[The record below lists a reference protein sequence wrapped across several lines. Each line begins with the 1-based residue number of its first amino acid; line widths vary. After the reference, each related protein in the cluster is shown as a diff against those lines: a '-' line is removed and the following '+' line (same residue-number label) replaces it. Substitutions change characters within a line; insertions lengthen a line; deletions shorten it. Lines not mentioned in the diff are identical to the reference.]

1 MPLSQSVLYGSAVY
15 HLSLWGRAPS
25 NLAIRLGETWPG
37 DAARGHALLSGS
49 FDFAGEAARAAAPP
63 WTAAHRVEW
72 LAAMHGYSWLAD
84 IAAIGGEMPWQKARE
99 WTADW
104 LARCDAWEE
113 TAWRADVV
121 GDRLVAWIEH
131 FDALVMRAGDD
142 GFRQRLLASFARQS
156 RHLARVATHAAPGMP
171 RLAALR
177 GLVAAAAALADER
190 RLRNALI
197 KLGRECEA
205 QLLPDGCHV
214 ERSPAAQV
222 RALRYLIDARA
233 ALRALQFEV
242 PPALQQAI
250 DRAAP
255 ILRFFRHGDGRLA
268 LFNGSNEDEVEHLD
282 LVLARTE
289 AKGRPPMSA
298 PHGGFQR
305 LQAARTLVITDAG
318 APPAP
323 GLDGDAHAGTLSLEM
338 SHGRERLIV
347 NCGAY
352 HGPSPEWRKVARAT
366 AAHST
371 LVVADTNSSEILS
384 DGRLG
389 RRPTHVT
396 CERAEEGGSQWIS
409 TSHDGY
415 QPNFGVI
422 HLRQLFLSSDGDDLR
437 GEDRVSGRAGQSFV
451 VRFHLHP
458 QVQASLT
465 QDGTTALLRL
475 PSGVGW
481 RLRAQGAVMSLAESI
496 YLGGGE
502 RRKSQQIM
510 LDGHIATAG
519 TTVKWALRREPKKAV
534 EGDAEAPG

>member
-1 MPLSQSVLYGSAVY
+1 FRRPHPGDERQSRLWRAEIHRLAARQDPRPAAPHRHERPPHRPRGRWRHHRRDGAARARSRCRCPRRGHRHLQRRRRGLRRQYRASARQRRGARGRLMPLSQSVLYGSAVY

-84 IAAIGGEMPWQKARE
+84 IAAIGGEMPWQRARE

-190 RLRNALI
+190 RLRNALT

-255 ILRFFRHGDGRLA
+255 I
-268 LFNGSNEDEVEHLD
+268 
-282 LVLARTE
+282 
-289 AKGRPPMSA
+289 
-298 PHGGFQR
+298 
-305 LQAARTLVITDAG
+305 
-318 APPAP
+318 
-323 GLDGDAHAGTLSLEM
+323 
-338 SHGRERLIV
+338 
-347 NCGAY
+347 
-352 HGPSPEWRKVARAT
+352 
-366 AAHST
+366 
-371 LVVADTNSSEILS
+371 
-384 DGRLG
+384 
-389 RRPTHVT
+389 
-396 CERAEEGGSQWIS
+396 
-409 TSHDGY
+409 
-415 QPNFGVI
+415 
-422 HLRQLFLSSDGDDLR
+422 
-437 GEDRVSGRAGQSFV
+437 
-451 VRFHLHP
+451 
-458 QVQASLT
+458 
-465 QDGTTALLRL
+465 
-475 PSGVGW
+475 
-481 RLRAQGAVMSLAESI
+481 
-496 YLGGGE
+496 
-502 RRKSQQIM
+502 
-510 LDGHIATAG
+510 
-519 TTVKWALRREPKKAV
+519 
-534 EGDAEAPG
+534 